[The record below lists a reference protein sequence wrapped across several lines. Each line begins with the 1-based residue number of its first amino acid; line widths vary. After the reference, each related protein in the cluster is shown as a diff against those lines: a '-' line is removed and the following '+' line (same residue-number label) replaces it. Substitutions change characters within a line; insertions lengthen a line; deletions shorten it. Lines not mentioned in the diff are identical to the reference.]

1 MSEAKDLLPKRS
13 PSANTNSVTSSKQT
27 FPWLAYW
34 SSITYCQIL
43 RYETAAEYVT
53 LEQQHPTSCCFTAAC
68 SSCGLQ
74 GKLASFISKTIQLC
88 KALLFLRSNMKE
100 VSVLKVRA
108 TRSHTHLSFWHL
120 TFLLLNYFLE
130 SIYISEWVGAGRAQE
145 FKIQLFVGFS
155 QKEHHAAQD
164 TSRYAPCVRCIKPS
178 ETDFTCGF
186 FIRTEVEW
194 TTLEALHGSLRY
206 CMAQHTTAT
215 LCL

>member
-1 MSEAKDLLPKRS
+1 MSEAKDRVPFCQHKLCHVFK
-13 PSANTNSVTSSKQT
+13 TNISMVG
-27 FPWLAYW
+27 
-34 SSITYCQIL
+34 IL
-43 RYETAAEYVT
+43 KFNHVLSNIKVWNCSRICYTGAT
-53 LEQQHPTSCCFTAAC
+53 QHPTSCCFTAAC

-74 GKLASFISKTIQLC
+74 GELASFISKTIQLC
-88 KALLFLRSNMKE
+88 KALWFLRSNMKE

-186 FIRTEVEW
+186 FIHTEVEW

-206 CMAQHTTAT
+206 CMAQHITAT